1 MKHFG
6 VFTPPVAGHVNPF
19 CAIGRE
25 LIRRGHR
32 VTVFHMADV
41 EDKVHSEGL
50 EFVAI
55 GQSDHPS
62 GTLTSTLS
70 RIGELSGLAAMR
82 YTVGAA
88 ARSSE
93 MFLRDGP
100 GAVRAA
106 KVDALLVDQMEPGG
120 ASVADYLQLP
130 YVTVCNALALNRE
143 DGIPPPFSNLP
154 FRRTWLSRLQDKAEY
169 VIGRHAVRSVT
180 RITNQY
186 RTRWGLRRYRT
197 GEDSFSSLAQ
207 LSQQPPAFDFPR
219 EALPACF
226 RYLGPFRDQSPVK
239 TEFPWKRLQGKPLVY
254 TSLGSMQGAKIE
266 LFRVFAA
273 ACADV
278 GVQAVISHG
287 GALAPDA
294 AASLPGSHIVVN
306 YAPQYDVIRLA
317 RVTLTHAG
325 LNTVLDSLSHGVPL
339 VAVPITY
346 EQPAIAR
353 RIEWTGAGRIL
364 SARSLTVSCV
374 RDGLQDVMTSEQYA
388 VAARRV
394 QSSIRDAGGTQR
406 AADIIEAVV

>member
-1 MKHFG
+1 MAG
-6 VFTPPVAGHVNPF
+6 VPLDQSP
-19 CAIGRE
+19 
-25 LIRRGHR
+25 
-32 VTVFHMADV
+32 
-41 EDKVHSEGL
+41 
-50 EFVAI
+50 
-55 GQSDHPS
+55 GQ
-62 GTLTSTLS
+62 
-70 RIGELSGLAAMR
+70 
-82 YTVGAA
+82 
-88 ARSSE
+88 
-93 MFLRDGP
+93 
-100 GAVRAA
+100 
-106 KVDALLVDQMEPGG
+106 
-120 ASVADYLQLP
+120 
-130 YVTVCNALALNRE
+130 
-143 DGIPPPFSNLP
+143 
-154 FRRTWLSRLQDKAEY
+154 RTNI
-169 VIGRHAVRSVT
+169 V
-180 RITNQY
+180 
-186 RTRWGLRRYRT
+186 TRWGLRRYRT

-219 EALPACF
+219 EAITAPAF
-226 RYLGPFRDQSPVK
+226 DIWGLFATQSPVK
-239 TEFPWKRLQGKPLVY
+239 TGFLGNDCKGKPLVY

-287 GALAPDA
+287 GALAPDV

-306 YAPQYDVIRLA
+306 YAPQYDLIRLA

-353 RIEWTGAGRIL
+353 RIEWTGAGRTSL
-364 SARSLTVSCV
+364 ARSVTVSCV
-374 RDGLQDVMTSEQYA
+374 RDALQDVMSSEQYA

>member
-6 VFTPPVAGHVNPF
+6 VFTPPVAGHLNPF

-41 EDKVHSEGL
+41 EKKVRSEGL
-50 EFVAI
+50 EFVTI

-62 GTLTSTLS
+62 GTLTTTLS

-100 GAVRAA
+100 GAVQAA
-106 KVDALLVDQMEPGG
+106 KIDALLVDQMEPAG

-130 YVTVCNALALNRE
+130 YVTVCNALALNR
-143 DGIPPPFSNLP
+143 DDKVPPPFTNLP
-154 FRRTWLSRLQDKAEY
+154 FRRSWLSRIQNKVGY
-169 VIGRHAVRSVT
+169 VIGRRAVRSVT
-180 RITNQY
+180 RTTNQY
-186 RTRWGLRRYRT
+186 RERWGLRPYRT

-219 EALPACF
+219 EQLPACF
-226 RYLGPFRDQSPVK
+226 RYLGPFRDESPVR
-239 TEFPWKRLQGKPLVY
+239 TSFPWERLQGKPLVY

-287 GALAPDA
+287 GALAPDV

-306 YAPQYDVIRLA
+306 YAPQYDLIRLA

-353 RIEWTGAGRIL
+353 RIEWAGAGRTL
-364 SARSLTVSCV
+364 LARSVTVSCV
-374 RDGLQDVMTSEQYA
+374 RDALQDVMSSEEYA

-394 QSSIRDAGGTQR
+394 QSSIRDAGGTRR
-406 AADIIEAVV
+406 AAEIIETVV

>member
-1 MKHFG
+1 M
-6 VFTPPVAGHVNPF
+6 
-19 CAIGRE
+19 
-25 LIRRGHR
+25 
-32 VTVFHMADV
+32 
-41 EDKVHSEGL
+41 
-50 EFVAI
+50 
-55 GQSDHPS
+55 
-62 GTLTSTLS
+62 
-70 RIGELSGLAAMR
+70 
-82 YTVGAA
+82 
-88 ARSSE
+88 
-93 MFLRDGP
+93 
-100 GAVRAA
+100 
-106 KVDALLVDQMEPGG
+106 
-120 ASVADYLQLP
+120 
-130 YVTVCNALALNRE
+130 
-143 DGIPPPFSNLP
+143 
-154 FRRTWLSRLQDKAEY
+154 
-169 VIGRHAVRSVT
+169 
-180 RITNQY
+180 
-186 RTRWGLRRYRT
+186 
-197 GEDSFSSLAQ
+197 AQ

-219 EALPACF
+219 EAL
-226 RYLGPFRDQSPVK
+226 RPVFGIWGLFATSRLSK
-239 TEFPWKRLQGKPLVY
+239 PSFPGNDCKASRWFTRRWDRCR
-254 TSLGSMQGAKIE
+254 GAKIE

-287 GALAPDA
+287 GALAPEV

-374 RDGLQDVMTSEQYA
+374 RDALQDVMTSEQYA

-394 QSSIRDAGGTQR
+394 QSSIRDAGGIQR